1 MNHCPE
7 CGEET
12 TTVKNRMRSPSNFGM
27 SIGIC
32 IRHCTHCLW
41 TERDPD
47 EQNSLTRPSRR
58 LSETVKQ
65 VDISDYLSPFH
76 NNNQPV
82 FLEMAA
88 SSKLY
93 LAVFSTKAKLDL
105 FIRDY
110 PIPYEKIISITDGPE
125 FIDSL
130 PGHITIVVDPYR
142 HSNGAM
148 RYLEIFR

>member
-7 CGEET
+7 CGEGIT
-12 TTVKNRMRSPSNFGM
+12 SAKNRMRTPANFGM

-32 IRHCTHCLW
+32 MHCTHCLW
-41 TERDPD
+41 TERDPGPS
-47 EQNSLTRPSRR
+47 SLVTPPRR

-82 FLEMAA
+82 FLEMPA
-88 SSKLY
+88 SNKLY
-93 LAVFSTKAKLDL
+93 LAVFSTKAKLDH

-110 PIPYEKIISITDGPE
+110 PISYEKIISITDGYE
-125 FIDSL
+125 FIESL

-142 HSNGAM
+142 HRNGNM